1 MSNILRNETR
11 HIMRQGAFLPD
22 TDVKSLEPP
31 LATLIMAEKRQVIC
45 QTTRS
50 AVHFAIRGSIPF
62 SICRY
67 LPIRLINIRKADV
80 VL

>member
-45 QTTRS
+45 QTT
-50 AVHFAIRGSIPF
+50 A
-62 SICRY
+62 
-67 LPIRLINIRKADV
+67 LPMNIWVSSTTTR
-80 VL
+80 